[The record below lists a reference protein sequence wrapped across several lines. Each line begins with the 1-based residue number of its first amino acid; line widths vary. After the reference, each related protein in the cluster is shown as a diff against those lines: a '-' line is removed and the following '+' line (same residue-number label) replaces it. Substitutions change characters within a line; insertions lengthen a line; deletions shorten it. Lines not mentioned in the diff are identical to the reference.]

1 MQSIH
6 GHEVLEMILAAGKPF
21 TKGSLEAAIH
31 QKFGTDAR
39 FHTCSAE
46 HMTAQELIQFLESR
60 GKFIPEGE
68 GFRTDRDKI
77 CHQGDEPH
85 THS

>member
-6 GHEVLEMILAAGKPF
+6 GHEVLEMILAAGKSF
-21 TKGSLEAAIH
+21 TKDSLEAAIY
-31 QKFGTDAR
+31 QKFGKDAR

-46 HMTAQELIQFLESR
+46 HMNARELIQFLESR
-60 GKFIPEGE
+60 GKFVPEGG

-77 CHQGDEPH
+77 CGHGDEPH
-85 THS
+85 AH